1 MKTARNN
8 GYKIDYTTNTIT
20 VTKKFMEE
28 AGIIGTS
35 AFSTMKE
42 LRQMGMN
49 ITVKETA
56 PRKNNKITYAQMV
69 QYISCVENSTLYMA
83 QFNAIRE
90 EAKSKNNPYNRVLEW
105 FNQTFPCFY
114 DMPEFNAKNEVIVTP
129 ANYLIELPEVA

>member
-1 MKTARNN
+1 MKTARNI

-20 VTKKFMEE
+20 VTKKFMED
-28 AGIIGTS
+28 AGIIGTP
-35 AFSTMKE
+35 AFITMKE
-42 LRQMGMN
+42 LRQMGMT

>member
-42 LRQMGMN
+42 LRQMGMT
-49 ITVKETA
+49 IAVKEIA